1 MKIVVCIKQVPDTV
15 DVKIDPVTKN
25 LDRSNIVGVINPY
38 DKNAIEEAV
47 RIKEKHGGE
56 ITVISMGPPQTNEAL
71 REALALGCD
80 NAILLSARELGGA
93 DTLATGYTLSSA
105 IEKIGDVDIV
115 LFGSHA
121 VDADTGQTGPIVA
134 ENLGYPQI
142 TFVSKVEIEDEYVL
156 ASRQLEDGVQKVK
169 VKMPVVMTATK
180 ELNEPGY
187 AKPTRIMKAFRKDIT
202 VWNHIDLGCDLER
215 IGLKGSPTAVTEIFE
230 PKKDNEIN
238 MLKGSPEE
246 MAKELVDKLLAD
258 KLLLEVNNGN

>member
-25 LDRSNIVGVINPY
+25 LDRRNIVGVINPF

-47 RIKEKHGGE
+47 KIKENHGGE
-56 ITVISMGPPQTNEAL
+56 ITVISMGPPQTNESL

-93 DTLATGYTLSSA
+93 DTLATAYTLSRA
-105 IEKIGDVDIV
+105 IEKIGDIDIV

-134 ENLGYPQI
+134 ENLGYRQI
-142 TFVSKVEIEDEYVL
+142 TFVSEVDIKEGYVF
-156 ASRQLEDGVQKVK
+156 ASRALENGVQKVK
-169 VKMPVVMTATK
+169 AKLPVVMTATNT
-180 ELNEPGY
+180 LNKPRY
-187 AKPTRIMKAFRKDIT
+187 AKPINIMRAFKKEIT
-202 VWNHIDLGCDLER
+202 VWNHIDLDCDMEC

-230 PKKDNEIN
+230 PKRDNKIN

-246 MAKELVDKLLAD
+246 IAKDLVDKLLAD
-258 KLLLEVNNGN
+258 KFL